1 MNGKIVKT
9 KIKKSS
15 GDPEELST
23 LLKDNLNI
31 FRSTNNNKSQEYAL
45 IFSDYNN
52 KIMKILHLS
61 KNKVIILNLLKN
73 RLNT

>member
-15 GDPEELST
+15 GDTEELSM

-45 IFSDYNN
+45 MFSDYNN

-73 RLNT
+73 